1 MSHSYYNILCIIF
14 GHKITY
20 SNLAG
25 LLSNLIYKYAPIFI
39 QNIGISIY
47 GYKWK
52 KRRFGGIF
60 KSEYKQYINRE
71 SFTRNDW
78 INYQN
83 SELKKLF
90 NHAQKEVPYYKVLF
104 EKHHIDV
111 NKIDLIT
118 LKEVPHLE
126 KSTLRELGEKS
137 LLSFK
142 KEHGGEFYSSS
153 GSTGTPTKIL
163 FSSAMHQRWSAAFEA
178 RIRNWAGLSI
188 KNSRGTIGGRRV
200 VLKGESKGPFYRYN
214 YFEKQVYFSAYHI
227 NSANT
232 SNYLEAMNKYRLDY
246 MTGYAMSNFF
256 LARFIEDNNIK
267 APKLKAV
274 ITSSEKLTEEMRN
287 TFKRVYGCKTYD
299 SYSGVEACGLISECE
314 YGKLHISEDVGHIEL
329 IKEDGT
335 NADLGEIGEMV
346 CTGFLNYDQPLIRYR
361 IGDMARLSLKQS
373 CECKRNMPI
382 IDEIIGRVENIVVG
396 QDGREMVRFHGIFIN
411 IPKIIEGQIIQH
423 TLSQFEIK
431 LVTSN
436 QLSLD
441 EIDLIRQRM
450 KSQLGKIELNINI
463 VESIPR
469 NNNGKFQAVISHVK

>member
-1 MSHSYYNILCIIF
+1 
-14 GHKITY
+14 
-20 SNLAG
+20 LAG

-60 KSEYKQYINRE
+60 KNEYKQYINRE
-71 SFTRNDW
+71 YFTRNDW
-78 INYQN
+78 IKYQN
-83 SELKKLF
+83 SELKKLL

-104 EKHHIDV
+104 KKNNIDV
-111 NKIDLIT
+111 NKIDLKT
-118 LKEVPHLE
+118 LKEVPFLE
-126 KSTLRELGEKS
+126 KSTLRELGEKT

-142 KEHGGEFYSSS
+142 KEKGGEFYSSS

-200 VLKGESKGPFYRYN
+200 VLEGESKGPFYRYN

-232 SNYLEAMNKYRLDY
+232 SNYIEAMNKYELDY
-246 MTGYAMSNFF
+246 MTGYAMSNYF
-256 LARFIEDNNIK
+256 LARFIEDNNFK

-361 IGDMARLSLKQS
+361 IGDMARLSLIQS

-382 IDEIIGRVENIVVG
+382 IDEIIGRVEDTVVG
-396 QDGREMVRFHGIFIN
+396 QDGRQMVRFHGIFIN

-423 TLSQFEIK
+423 TFSQFEIK
-431 LVTSN
+431 LVTSK
-436 QLSLD
+436 QLSLE
-441 EIDLIRQRM
+441 EIDLIGQRM
-450 KSQLGKIELNINI
+450 KSQLGKIELNINK

>member
-1 MSHSYYNILCIIF
+1 M
-14 GHKITY
+14 
-20 SNLAG
+20 AG

-60 KSEYKQYINRE
+60 KNEYKQYINRE
-71 SFTRNDW
+71 YFTRNDW
-78 INYQN
+78 IKYQN
-83 SELKKLF
+83 SELKKLL

-104 EKHHIDV
+104 KKNNIDV
-111 NKIDLIT
+111 NKIDLKT
-118 LKEVPHLE
+118 LKEVPFLE
-126 KSTLRELGEKS
+126 KSTLRELGEKT

-142 KEHGGEFYSSS
+142 KEKGGEFYSSS

-200 VLKGESKGPFYRYN
+200 VLEGESKGPFYRYN

-232 SNYLEAMNKYRLDY
+232 SNYIEAMNKYELDY
-246 MTGYAMSNFF
+246 MTGYAMSNYF
-256 LARFIEDNNIK
+256 LARFIEDNNFK

-361 IGDMARLSLKQS
+361 IGDMARLSLIQS

-382 IDEIIGRVENIVVG
+382 IDEIIGRVEDTVVG
-396 QDGREMVRFHGIFIN
+396 QDGRQMVRFHGIFIN

-423 TLSQFEIK
+423 TFSQFEIK
-431 LVTSN
+431 LVTSK
-436 QLSLD
+436 QLSLE
-441 EIDLIRQRM
+441 EIDLIGQRM
-450 KSQLGKIELNINI
+450 KSQLGKIELNINK